1 MQYGYTM
8 MDASQ
13 RIEPFCAGKIFLDQ
27 RGDESRPGFRQLLHT
42 LRKGDTVTIPS
53 LSCLGSTLLQ
63 LSVKWEELTDKE
75 VSVSIL
81 DFPELK
87 TGDRHFSRL
96 MDYLLDTDRQ
106 MRRKKQVN
114 GMQRARDG
122 GKRLGRKPKAI
133 PDRFGEVYGS
143 MKRAVCQPGMP
154 RVCWM
159 SRTPHFCAGAAG
171 RKPGKRSCTPEAVH
185 PGQDRI

>member
-75 VSVSIL
+75 VSV
-81 DFPELK
+81 
-87 TGDRHFSRL
+87 
-96 MDYLLDTDRQ
+96 RQ
-106 MRRKKQVN
+106 YEMT
-114 GMQRARDG
+114 
-122 GKRLGRKPKAI
+122 
-133 PDRFGEVYGS
+133 S
-143 MKRAVCQPGMP
+143 
-154 RVCWM
+154 
-159 SRTPHFCAGAAG
+159 
-171 RKPGKRSCTPEAVH
+171 
-185 PGQDRI
+185 

>member
-8 MDASQ
+8 MDAIQ
-13 RIEPFCAGKIFLDQ
+13 QIKPFCAGKIFLDQ

-133 PDRFGEVYGS
+133 PDRFGEVYGEYE
-143 MKRAVCQPGMP
+143 
-154 RVCWM
+154 
-159 SRTPHFCAGAAG
+159 AGSLSARDAAG
-171 RKPGKRSCTPEAVH
+171 LLDVSHTTFLRWCRREETWKAELHA
-185 PGQDRI
+185 